1 VPAPHSLDN
10 GGVEPGAA
18 APIRL
23 PPVPAL
29 RVAFVLLHAQAGDD
43 FFSDVPFS
51 WIAGQLREIG
61 VGAELLH
68 VHYPRGADPEPCTS
82 QLLDWLAAGNFGLTV
97 VDQLWD
103 LSLLP
108 RIRQATGGWIAGTD
122 AFADYGGERVEFRLR
137 HFADHRR
144 PLRELVLALRDGND
158 LRTVPNLAMDLPG
171 FALLHTHE
179 EARPAT
185 PEALEPFCPVADA
198 TVIGQPRNADGS
210 LPRVRKSLEASTGCP
225 FAAPV
230 AHNPSFAG
238 LVFPDDVTVKG
249 CSFCF
254 MGGDYRALNA
264 ADSVRVQLDQIAYW
278 QTHLPRLDEVVLR
291 DQSALRYLPALI
303 QGAVERDLRPVGF
316 LVPGRGDAILRFARE
331 LQAAADVAQQSQRFW
346 FTLHLIGFESFSQ
359 PQLDLYNK
367 GVTVA
372 EYAQAVADLRALGR
386 RFPQGFRLDRAG
398 ASSFI
403 LFNPWTTLA
412 DLHATVDF
420 CAAHALH
427 ELAKGL
433 TLTRMR
439 LYPNLPLYWKAKR
452 DGLLVEAATGGHA
465 FGAAFTGYSAEALW
479 RYQDERVAAVEAM
492 QQRLCSEVA
501 PEAAVGLL
509 RAVLRWVGRAHFD
522 SLDQAIAPI
531 ARKFGEFR
539 DCIQGS
545 AHGAPSENQAPRPRN
560 AMRTVRAGSACN
572 NQCQTCI
579 AHRGSFDDDVDVLAD
594 RVRRA
599 VSSARRVT
607 LSGREPT
614 LLAGLPQLVR
624 AANGASVE
632 LVTNARVLAAGRG
645 AAQLRKAGL
654 TRALVKRHRLADA
667 DEDSFCGADGAGPQN
682 TSGVDQLQQ
691 AGVPWALLAIP
702 AAGAAHELPLLVDWA
717 AARGC
722 VGVQVQV
729 LAGELDLDD
738 LSGWIAALQEA
749 RTAAARHG
757 LDLHAEG
764 PA

>member
-1 VPAPHSLDN
+1 VPSPLWLDN
-10 GGVEPGAA
+10 GAVEPGATVT
-18 APIRL
+18 IRL
-23 PPVPAL
+23 PPVPDL

-43 FFSDVPFS
+43 FFSDVPFA
-51 WIAGQLREIG
+51 WIAGQLRELG

-68 VHYPRGADPEPCTS
+68 VHYPRGADPEPCTL
-82 QLLDWLAAGNFGLTV
+82 QLLNWLAAGKFGLTV

-103 LSLLP
+103 PSVLP
-108 RIRQATGGWIAGTD
+108 RIRQATHGWIAGTD
-122 AFADYGGERVEFRLR
+122 AFADYGAERVEFRVR

-144 PLRELVLALRDGND
+144 PLRELVLAVRDGGD
-158 LRTVPNLAMDLPG
+158 VHGVPNLDVDLPG
-171 FALLHTHE
+171 FASFRTHD

-185 PEALEPFCPVADA
+185 PEALEPFCPVTDA
-198 TVIGQPRNADGS
+198 TVIGEPRNVDGS
-210 LPRVRKSLEASTGCP
+210 LPQVRKSLEASTGCP
-225 FAAPV
+225 FADPV
-230 AHNPSFAG
+230 ARNPSFSG
-238 LVFPDDVTVKG
+238 LVLTDDVTVKG

-254 MGGDYRALNA
+254 MGGDYRALTA

-278 QTHLPRLDEVVLR
+278 QKHLPRLDEVVLR

-303 QGAVERDLRPVGF
+303 EGAVTRDLQPVGF

-331 LQAAADVAQQSQRFW
+331 LQAAAAIAQQSQRFW

-403 LFNPWTTLA
+403 LFNPWTTLH
-412 DLHATVDF
+412 DLHATAEF

-433 TLTRMR
+433 TLTRLR

-452 DGLLVEAATGGHA
+452 DGLLVGGGTGGHA
-465 FGAAFTGYSAEALW
+465 FGAAFTGYSSEAVW
-479 RYQDERVAAVEAM
+479 RYQDERVAAVEAL

-509 RAVLRWVGRAHFD
+509 RAVLRWVGRSHFD
-522 SLDQAIAPI
+522 SLDQAIALI
-531 ARKFGEFR
+531 ARQFSEFR
-539 DCIQGS
+539 VCIQGS
-545 AHGAPSENQAPRPRN
+545 AHGVHGETQAPGPLN

-572 NQCQTCI
+572 NQCHTCI
-579 AHRGSFDDDVDVLAD
+579 AHRGAFDDDPARLAD
-594 RVRRA
+594 RVRQA
-599 VSSARRVT
+599 VSNARRVT

-624 AANGASVE
+624 AADGASVE

-654 TRALVKRHRLADA
+654 TRALVKRHRLRDA
-667 DEDSFCGADGAGPQN
+667 DEDFFCGADGAGQQN
-682 TSGVDQLQQ
+682 TSGIEKLQQ
-691 AGVPWALLAIP
+691 AGVPWTLLAIP
-702 AAGAAHELPLLVDWA
+702 AAGAARELPLLVEWA
-717 AARGC
+717 AQRGC
-722 VGVQVQV
+722 AGVQVQI
-729 LAGELDLDD
+729 LAGELDLDE
-738 LSGWIAALQEA
+738 LPAWTTALQQA
-749 RTAAARHG
+749 RLSATRHG
-757 LDLHAEG
+757 LTLHAEG